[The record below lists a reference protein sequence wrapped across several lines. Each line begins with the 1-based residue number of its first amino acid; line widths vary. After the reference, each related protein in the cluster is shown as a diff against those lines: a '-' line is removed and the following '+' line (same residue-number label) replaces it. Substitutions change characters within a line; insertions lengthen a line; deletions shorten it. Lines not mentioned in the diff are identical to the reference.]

1 MDILRAKS
9 PPMVRTELWSCLLA
23 YNLIRIKMLQSG
35 MSSVRNVRSMS
46 FTSTLQLIS
55 SGRVLLAVIGVT
67 DALAQ
72 LGQSAPA
79 DEVVGHRPDRFEPRV
94 NKRRPKVLALMTKP
108 RAMYRM
114 ELDSNL
120 AA

>member
-1 MDILRAKS
+1 
-9 PPMVRTELWSCLLA
+9 
-23 YNLIRIKMLQSG
+23 
-35 MSSVRNVRSMS
+35 MS
-46 FTSTLQLIS
+46 FTGTLQMLS
-55 SGRVLLAVIGVT
+55 SGWVLLAVIGVT

-108 RAMYRM
+108 RAMYRK
-114 ELDSNL
+114 EIDPGL